1 MKEDISAISF
11 SLNLTYLIVNILFLL
26 IPEYDFKII
35 LIVETFFI
43 PFIYLMALVIR
54 FLVEKDII

>member
-1 MKEDISAISF
+1 MKEDISVISF

-26 IPEYDFKII
+26 IPEYDFKLI
-35 LIVETFFI
+35 LIVETFLI
-43 PFIYLMALVIR
+43 PFIYLIVLVIR

>member
-26 IPEYDFKII
+26 IPEYDFKLI

-43 PFIYLMALVIR
+43 PFIYLILLVIR